1 MSLLTIEEGEIR
13 VKATEGDPDLG
24 GEDFTTELVNH
35 CIKEKTLNLD
45 AKQMFRLRKACDEA
59 KQQLSVRDS
68 YEIVIDTLANSEDFE
83 LDITREQ
90 FE

>member
-35 CIKEKTLNLD
+35 CIKEGTLNLD
-45 AKQMFRLRKACDEA
+45 AR
-59 KQQLSVRDS
+59 
-68 YEIVIDTLANSEDFE
+68 
-83 LDITREQ
+83 
-90 FE
+90 

>member
-1 MSLLTIEEGEIR
+1 
-13 VKATEGDPDLG
+13 
-24 GEDFTTELVNH
+24 VNY

-59 KQQLSVRDS
+59 KQQLSTRAS
-68 YEIVIDTLANSEDFE
+68 YEIVIDALANGEDFE